1 MEPLPSGPPA
11 STSPTGRLVDAA
23 RRAAAPLFAVLGALW
38 LVEAVDSVV
47 LDDRLQANGIRPRDV
62 DGLVGIVAAP
72 FLHGS
77 WGHLIA
83 NSVPFVVLGGLVL
96 LRGRALWTGVTVF
109 VMLAGGALTWLVGR
123 SANHIGASGVVFGY
137 LGFLVAAA
145 VLERSGRAVLGGV
158 VAVLLYGGMIWGV
171 LPRGTVSWEGHLFGL
186 LAGVG
191 AAVMLARARRRPAPG

>member
-145 VLERSGRAVLGGV
+145 VL
-158 VAVLLYGGMIWGV
+158 
-171 LPRGTVSWEGHLFGL
+171 
-186 LAGVG
+186 
-191 AAVMLARARRRPAPG
+191 